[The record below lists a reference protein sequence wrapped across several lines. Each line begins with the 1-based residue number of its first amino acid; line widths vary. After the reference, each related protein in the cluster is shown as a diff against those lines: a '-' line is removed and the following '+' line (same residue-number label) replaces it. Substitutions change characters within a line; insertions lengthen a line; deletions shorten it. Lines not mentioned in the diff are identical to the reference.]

1 MGYRINIRGS
11 STSWDNLLSDTH
23 VEVTDTSN
31 NFTSNSLDGVL
42 DELHTLASSASGL
55 SWNSIITDTTATAN
69 NGYFVNT
76 SAGEVTVTLPAAA
89 AIGDTIKVSDTTG
102 SFATYNCII
111 DRNGHKIMGLSE
123 DFTCDID
130 NLCIELIYSNVT
142 NGWKITDFTF

>member
-11 STSWDNLLSDTH
+11 STWSNLLNDAH
-23 VEVTDTSN
+23 VEITDTN
-31 NFTSNSLDGVL
+31 NLFSSDNLDGVL
-42 DELHTLASSASGL
+42 DELYNLANSRGIT
-55 SWNSIITDTTATAN
+55 WNSIVTDTTAVAS

-76 SAGEVTVTLPAAA
+76 SAGEVTITLPTTAT
-89 AIGDTIKVSDTTG
+89 IGDTVKVSDTSG